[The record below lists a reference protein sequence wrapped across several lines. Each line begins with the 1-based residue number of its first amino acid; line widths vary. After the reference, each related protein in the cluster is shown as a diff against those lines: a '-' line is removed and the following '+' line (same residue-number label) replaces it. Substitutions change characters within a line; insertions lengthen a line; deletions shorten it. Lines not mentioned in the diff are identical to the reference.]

1 MKNFLRIFCSLILF
15 LSAIPTLCLAG
26 EFRVTRVYDGDTV
39 KAGTP
44 DIIIYI
50 MLVGIDAPEIS
61 NRADQPDQAFGQ
73 KAREMLSSLVLN
85 RPVVVEGYGTVP
97 YPDKNIISVLHVK
110 GKNVNLEI
118 VRLGLAEVHREN
130 LPQGF
135 DIGPYLKAEAEA
147 REAKRGMWILG
158 DKYIS
163 PAKWRTLQGSAKE
176 E

>member
-1 MKNFLRIFCSLILF
+1 MKKLLKIVCSLIPF
-15 LSAIPTLCLAG
+15 LLATPVLCFAG

-39 KAGTP
+39 KTETP

-85 RPVVVEGYGTVP
+85 QPVVVEGYGTVP

-110 GKNVNLEI
+110 GKNVNLEM
-118 VRLGLAEVHREN
+118 VKRGLAEVQREN

-135 DIGPYLKAEAEA
+135 DIEPYLKAENEA
-147 REAKRGMWILG
+147 KEAKRGMWILG

-163 PAKWRTLQGSAKE
+163 PSKWRKQHGSAKE

>member
-1 MKNFLRIFCSLILF
+1 MKKFLKIFCLLVPIL
-15 LSAIPTLCLAG
+15 LAVPALCLAG
-26 EFRVTRVYDGDTV
+26 EFRVTMVYDGDTV

-73 KAREMLSSLVLN
+73 KAREMLTRMLMN
-85 RPVVVEGYGTVP
+85 QPVVVEGYGTVP
-97 YPDKNIISVLHVK
+97 YPDKNIISVIYVK
-110 GKNVNLEI
+110 GKNVNLEM
-118 VRLGLAEVHREN
+118 VKLGLAEVQRGN

-135 DIGPYLKAEAEA
+135 DIEPYLKAEHEA
-147 REAKRGMWILG
+147 KEAKRGMWILG

-163 PAKWRTLQGSAKE
+163 PAKWRELHGSAKE
-176 E
+176 K

>member
-1 MKNFLRIFCSLILF
+1 MKRSHKVFCFLVPF
-15 LSAIPTLCLAG
+15 LLTVPALCFAG

-50 MLVGIDAPEIS
+50 MLVGVDAPEIS

-73 KAREMLSSLVLN
+73 KAKGVLSSLVLN
-85 RPVVVEGYGTVP
+85 QPVVVEGYGTVP
-97 YPDKNIISVLHVK
+97 YPDKNIISVIHVK
-110 GKNVNLEI
+110 GMNVNLEM
-118 VRLGLAEVHREN
+118 VRRGLAEVHREN
-130 LPQGF
+130 LPQRF
-135 DIGPYLKAEAEA
+135 DIEPYLKAEKEA
-147 REAKRGMWILG
+147 KEAKRGMWILG

-163 PAKWRTLQGSAKE
+163 PAKWRKLHGSAKE

>member
-1 MKNFLRIFCSLILF
+1 MKKLLKIVCFLILF
-15 LSAIPTLCLAG
+15 LPATAALCFAG

-61 NRADQPDQAFGQ
+61 NSVDQPDQAFGQ

-85 RPVVVEGYGTVP
+85 QPVVVEGYGTVP
-97 YPDKNIISVLHVK
+97 YPDKNIISILHVK
-110 GKNVNLEI
+110 GKNVNLEM
-118 VRLGLAEVHREN
+118 VKLGLAEVHRKN

-135 DIGPYLKAEAEA
+135 DIAPYLKAENEA
-147 REAKRGMWILG
+147 KKAKRGMWILG
-158 DKYIS
+158 EKYIS
-163 PAKWRTLQGSAKE
+163 PAKWRTLHGSVKE